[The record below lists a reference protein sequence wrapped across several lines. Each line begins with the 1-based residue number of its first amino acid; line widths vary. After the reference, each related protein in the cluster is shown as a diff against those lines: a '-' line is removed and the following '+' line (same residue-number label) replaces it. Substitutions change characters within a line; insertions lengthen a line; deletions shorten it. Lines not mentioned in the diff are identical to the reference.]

1 MINIKR
7 RSEKNTNPPDLDID
21 TDFLREQ
28 LNDEQQRQRKRR
40 LVIKGASVLVVII
53 AVSILVSTMWM
64 PVLKIYSASMEPTL
78 EKGDVVIA
86 LKKMNVRNGQLI
98 AFYIGNKTLVK
109 RVIAGPGDWVD
120 IDDNG
125 NVFVN
130 EKLVDEPYV
139 SGKKTGESDITFPY
153 QVPESRFFVLG
164 DNRAISMDSRS
175 EYIGCVSED
184 QIIGEVV
191 LKIWPPGGIGK
202 L

>member
-1 MINIKR
+1 MN
-7 RSEKNTNPPDLDID
+7 SPDLAMD
-21 TDFLREQ
+21 TDFLRQQ
-28 LNDEQQRQRKRR
+28 LDEEKQRLRKRG

-53 AVSILVSTMWM
+53 AISILVSTMWM

-78 EKGDVVIA
+78 EKGNIVVA
-86 LKKMNVRNGQLI
+86 VKKMNVKSGHLM
-98 AFYIGNKTLVK
+98 AFYIGNKTLIK

-120 IDDNG
+120 IDENG

-130 EKLVDEPYV
+130 ETLVEEPYV
-139 SGKKTGESDITFPY
+139 SGKKTGESDIEFPY
-153 QVPESRFFVLG
+153 QVPESRYFVLG

-175 EYIGCVSED
+175 EYIGCISED

-191 LKIWPPGGIGK
+191 IRIWPISSIGK

>member
-1 MINIKR
+1 MNL
-7 RSEKNTNPPDLDID
+7 PGPDID

-28 LNDEQQRQRKRR
+28 LNDEQERQRKRS

-64 PVLKIYSASMEPTL
+64 PVLKIYSASMEPAL

-86 LKKMNVRNGQLI
+86 IKKMNVRNGHLI

-130 EKLVDEPYV
+130 EELVDEPYV
-139 SGKKTGESDITFPY
+139 SGKETGESDITFPY

-191 LKIWPPGGIGK
+191 LRIWPLGGIGK